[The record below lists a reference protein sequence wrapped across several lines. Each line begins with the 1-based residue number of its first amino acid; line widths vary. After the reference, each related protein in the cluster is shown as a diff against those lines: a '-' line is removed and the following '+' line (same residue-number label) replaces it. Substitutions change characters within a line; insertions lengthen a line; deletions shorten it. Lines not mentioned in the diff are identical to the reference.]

1 MEKLL
6 SETLKKKAVS
16 EVNKK
21 VIAILAMSLITVSSN
36 SAWAT
41 HTGKVNPWKK
51 RWSTVTM
58 ERMAKTVWC
67 IEHGFRDYNKRTDRC
82 KK

>member
-1 MEKLL
+1 M
-6 SETLKKKAVS
+6 
-16 EVNKK
+16 NKK
-21 VIAILAMSLITVSSN
+21 VIAILTVTSIFLSSG
-36 SAWAT
+36 SALAN

-67 IEHGFRDYNKRTDRC
+67 IEHGYRDYNKRTDRC
-82 KK
+82 K